1 MLTVVLNA
9 SLVIGRD
16 ADNQIKFSTD
26 NNIIFRFNGSDGVTM
41 NSNGLSTTGDI
52 ITDNKIG
59 TATDQEYINFGTS
72 NEVNTFV
79 NNTERLSV
87 TSSGV
92 DITGDLSV
100 SGNLDVTG
108 SIYPYFIHNIYDPSS
123 QGSVYLTTSYADIF
137 SNNLDGSF
145 VAKQSTCCIE
155 LLSYGWGTNRWIYL
169 RLVDSSNTEWS
180 SGANKG
186 GYGTGTRNTERL
198 ISYHDESDR
207 QPVYQS
213 WILTGLNIGTTY
225 TVSPQSKSSTTS
237 TYLVVGGS
245 YPATIL
251 RGYYFDGGGA

>member
-1 MLTVVLNA
+1 FPIVFHNESNALLDDTGSFTYNPSTGDFVVKGGN
-9 SLVIGRD
+9 V
-16 ADNQIKFSTD
+16 K
-26 NNIIFRFNGSDGVTM
+26 VK
-41 NSNGLSTTGDI
+41 NSSGTTNLSISTTGNI

-87 TSSGV
+87 TGSGV

-123 QGSVYLTTSYADIF
+123 QGSVSLTTSYADIF

-180 SGANKG
+180 SGTNKG
-186 GYGTGTRNTERL
+186 GYGTGT
-198 ISYHDESDR
+198 
-207 QPVYQS
+207 
-213 WILTGLNIGTTY
+213 
-225 TVSPQSKSSTTS
+225 
-237 TYLVVGGS
+237 
-245 YPATIL
+245 
-251 RGYYFDGGGA
+251 